1 MVIITATDIVYEIQG
16 RELLQVEQLQMNK
29 GDVIGVV
36 GRNGSGKTSL
46 VNILA
51 GKIKP
56 AKGEVVTASSVRLV
70 PQLKRNSSFKSGGEL
85 TQEYLNAAY
94 VHRPELLLLDEPT
107 TNLDT

>member
-1 MVIITATDIVYEIQG
+1 MIIITATDIVYEIQG

-51 GKIKP
+51 
-56 AKGEVVTASSVRLV
+56 
-70 PQLKRNSSFKSGGEL
+70 
-85 TQEYLNAAY
+85 
-94 VHRPELLLLDEPT
+94 
-107 TNLDT
+107 